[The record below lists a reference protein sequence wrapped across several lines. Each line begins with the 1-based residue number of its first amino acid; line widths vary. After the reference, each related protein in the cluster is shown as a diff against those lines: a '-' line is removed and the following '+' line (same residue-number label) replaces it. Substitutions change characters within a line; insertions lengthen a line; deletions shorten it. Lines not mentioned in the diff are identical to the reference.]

1 MSLTP
6 KERQRRDRLLQAIM
20 ALALVCFI
28 VFGIRQDDVLM
39 ATFLAGYL
47 CVAVYWALGRRG

>member
-1 MSLTP
+1 MTHHNP
-6 KERQRRDRLLQAIM
+6 DRLLQAFM
-20 ALALVCFI
+20 ALTLVCFV

-47 CVAVYWALGRRG
+47 GVAAYWALGRRA